1 MSRFCGRLRF
11 AKPAPWGATHAT
23 PNHATS
29 SFHTQRSGV
38 WNPPGFKEQHL
49 HVAFVG
55 WKPPTSEGI
64 GYTSL
69 SQR

>member
-1 MSRFCGRLRF
+1 MGRE
-11 AKPAPWGATHAT
+11 ATHAS
-23 PNHATS
+23 PNHATP

-38 WNPPGFKEQHL
+38 WNPPGFEELHL
-49 HVAFVG
+49 HVVFVG